1 MAIGEAM
8 AEARKRQGL
17 TQHDLSQEV
26 NYSRESIAK
35 YETGARKLPREMYST
50 VTQKIDDPEFY
61 FETWGETTGYVSI
74 PYFDGEHIDRHPAS
88 MLILVRSE
96 TQEALDHLKQVTWSK
111 PIEAYSDDDREQLR
125 KALLETL
132 DAAASM
138 VNLVATICKKHRF
151 SMKDLFLTWQV
162 SLKARR
168 YKR

>member
-8 AEARKRQGL
+8 ASARKRQGM
-17 TQHDLSQEV
+17 TQQDLSEEV

-35 YETGARKLPREMYST
+35 YETGTRTLPREMYPT
-50 VTQKIDDPEFY
+50 ITQKIDDPEFY

-74 PYFDGEHIDRHPAS
+74 PFLNGENVDRHPAS
-88 MLILVRSE
+88 MLFLVKSE
-96 TQEALDHLKQVTWSK
+96 TEEAIEHLREIPWSK
-111 PIEAYSDDDREQLR
+111 RIDSYTNEDREQLR

-138 VNLVATICKKHRF
+138 INMVASICKKHKF
-151 SMKDLFLTWQV
+151 SMKDLFLTWHV

-168 YKR
+168 LKR